1 MVVVGAVEEEA
12 ATSRGARQ
20 VARDRTPDLCIIG
33 EPTGWERVALGYKG
47 RLLANLSVRR
57 ALSHRAGP
65 DATACELAIDYW
77 NRVQGEV
84 SQINAGRERAWE
96 QLQANIRSF
105 GSEDDGL
112 FESAH
117 LAMGFRLPTSMTP
130 DELKARLSDLKN
142 GHDLQFRGAEYAY
155 RADKNTPLVRAFL
168 AAIRAEAGAP
178 GFLVKTG
185 TSDMNVVGPIWQC
198 PILAYGPGDSALD
211 HTPDEHVEIAEWLRG
226 VRVLE
231 GALRGLA

>member
-1 MVVVGAVEEEA
+1 M
-12 ATSRGARQ
+12 T
-20 VARDRTPDLCIIG
+20 
-33 EPTGWERVALGYKG
+33 LGYKG
-47 RLLANLSVRR
+47 RLLADLSVRR

-77 NRVQGEV
+77 NRVQSEV
-84 SQINAGRERAWE
+84 AQINAGRERAWD

-105 GSEDDGL
+105 ASADDGL
-112 FESAH
+112 FESAS

-130 DELKARLSDLKN
+130 DELKARLSHLKN

-155 RADKNTPLVRAFL
+155 RADKNTALVRAFL
-168 AAIRAEAGAP
+168 ASIRAEAGAP

-211 HTPDEHVEIAEWLRG
+211 HTPDENVEIAEWLRG

-231 GALRGLA
+231 GAFRGLA